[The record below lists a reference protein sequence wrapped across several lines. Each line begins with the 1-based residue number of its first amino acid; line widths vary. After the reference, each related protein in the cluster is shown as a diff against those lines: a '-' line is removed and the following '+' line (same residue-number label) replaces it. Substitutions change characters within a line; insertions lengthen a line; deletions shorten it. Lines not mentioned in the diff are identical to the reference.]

1 VATRLPKFELGDLDH
16 RLVATSDFSCFLVG
30 QTIEASSRPRI
41 AEALR
46 GSFQKNLEAIW
57 TPSDATPGR

>member
-1 VATRLPKFELGDLDH
+1 VATRLPKHELRDLDR

-30 QTIEASSRPRI
+30 QTLEASSCPRI

-46 GSFQKNLEAIW
+46 GSFQKNPEAIW
-57 TPSDATPGR
+57 TPSDVTQDR